1 MAIFINKAPAAKMF
15 RVPNAYHEIL
25 YENDTIREAAL
36 KVVYDFF
43 TQKSDNVQGV
53 EPCYPIENYNPVT
66 PIYTV
71 TELLIRGS
79 GVVLSVAGIVTGL
92 AMIFGDKR
100 K

>member
-1 MAIFINKAPAAKMF
+1 MFINKAPAAKMF

-25 YENDTIREAAL
+25 YESDTIREAAL

-43 TQKSDNVQGV
+43 TQKSDSVQTV
-53 EPCYPIENYNPVT
+53 EPCYPLENYDPVT
-66 PIYTV
+66 PIYTL
-71 TELLIRGS
+71 TELLIRGT
-79 GVVLSVAGIVTGL
+79 GVVLSVGGMVAGL